1 MSIDI
6 PVLETSR
13 LRLRGLGREDFDSI
27 AAMWA
32 DSEIVRYM
40 GDGTTRSEETAW
52 SGFLRGAGQW
62 VLCGFGP
69 WAIEE
74 KASGALIGNIG
85 FIERKRDRGPEYK
98 GVLEIGWMLAPAS
111 WGKGYATEALQAA
124 LDWGRKHL
132 GAQRV
137 IALTAPENIASMR
150 VAQKCGFVEHARILS
165 LGRPRVALERI
176 L

>member
-1 MSIDI
+1 MGNDI
-6 PVLETSR
+6 PVLETGR
-13 LRLRGLGREDFDSI
+13 LLLRGLGREDFSSI
-27 AAMWA
+27 AAMWT
-32 DSEIVRYM
+32 DSEIVRHM

-62 VLCGFGP
+62 ALCGFGP
-69 WAIEE
+69 WGIEE

-85 FIERKRDRGPEYK
+85 FIDRKRDRGPEYK
-98 GVLEIGWMLAPAS
+98 DVLEIGWMLTSAS

-124 LDWGRKHL
+124 LDWGRTHF
-132 GAQRV
+132 GARRI

-150 VAQKCGFVEHARILS
+150 VAKKCGFLEHARILS
-165 LGRPRVALERI
+165 LGRPRVVLDRI